1 MLRRDLLVALAVVVT
16 ATACQA
22 RHGPARVKKLPK
34 RDDMPA
40 LRGGQ
45 APRSPRVASYT
56 IDARL
61 DGARHTIQASQ
72 TLRWTNTGGSAVR
85 ELPFHL
91 YLNAFKN
98 EQSLFMRSSGG
109 ELRGQRMSETGWGWI
124 AVDSMTI
131 AGVDYASKLTYPHAP
146 DETVATVALASPI
159 EPGSTIEVQFKFTA
173 QLPEVFARTGYKN
186 DFHLVAQWF
195 PKIGVRTGPT
205 GMEQWECRPHHAF
218 TEFFADFG
226 TYDVSLTVPATHV
239 VAATGVLVD
248 VKDVPGQ
255 TRTFTYHA
263 EDVHDFA
270 WMADPYMVTD
280 GKTGK
285 TPFIGKAKLEDGEVE
300 VRVYARKE
308 QEAFARRH
316 LQAAIGAVEKFSA
329 HFIPYPWPILTVI
342 DPPLEAAGAAAM
354 EYPTLVTTFGD
365 SVFARPGIRVP
376 EYVTIH
382 EVGHQWFQGMLASN
396 EPEEAWLDEGV
407 NDWADAVVMRELY
420 GPRANGAD
428 WLGWQT
434 DAAAILRTIA
444 IDPAD
449 LPAPIAT
456 AGYAFPDSGAHA
468 MATYN
473 STARALA
480 TLEGHVGSAR
490 FMAAMK
496 AYVKTF
502 AFTHPTGRDFYATLE
517 RELAASPG
525 EPKVQDLQWFFGPV
539 FQHVGGSKLRVR
551 TNVCKSAHPA
561 RGVFGEGANR
571 KAHSET
577 EAPATGTFVC
587 EVVIENTGGIHVPVD
602 IDLEFADGARQRMR
616 WEDTN
621 NATWQRFVV
630 ERSSKVVGVHID
642 PDRKLAL
649 ANPLEHHVRKD
660 GNGDASLRAAARIA
674 SWAQFLMQV
683 VGP

>member
-1 MLRRDLLVALAVVVT
+1 VLRRDVLVALAVVVT
-16 ATACQA
+16 AASCQP
-22 RHGPARVKKLPK
+22 RHGPPRVKKLPK
-34 RDDMPA
+34 RDDTPA
-40 LRGGQ
+40 LRGGG
-45 APRSPRVASYT
+45 PRSPRNASYT
-56 IDARL
+56 IEARL
-61 DGARHTIQASQ
+61 DGTRHPLQANRP
-72 TLRWTNTGGSAVR
+72 LRWTNTGGSAVS

-109 ELRGQRMSETGWGWI
+109 QMRGERMSDTGWGWI
-124 AVDSMTI
+124 SIESMTI
-131 AGVDYASKLTYPHAP
+131 AGVDYANKLTYPHAP
-146 DETVATVALASPI
+146 DETVATVALATPV
-159 EPGSTIEVQFKFTA
+159 EPGSTVEVQFKFTA
-173 QLPEVFARTGYKN
+173 QLPEVFARTGYKG

-195 PKIGVRTGPT
+195 PKIGVRTGAI

-285 TPFIGKAKLEDGEVE
+285 TPFVGKAKVEDGEVE

-365 SVFARPGIRVP
+365 SVFSRPGIRVP

-407 NDWADAVVMRELY
+407 NEWADAIVMRDLY
-420 GPRANGAD
+420 GPRSNGAD

-456 AGYAFPDSGAHA
+456 AGYAFPDSGAYA
-468 MATYN
+468 MASYN

-480 TLEGHVGSAR
+480 TLEAHVGSAP

-496 AYVKTF
+496 AYVKAY
-502 AFTHPTGRDFYATLE
+502 AFKHPTGRDFYATLE
-517 RELAASPG
+517 RELATAKES
-525 EPKVQDLQWFFGPV
+525 DLGWFLGPV

-551 TNVCKSAHPA
+551 KSECKAAHPA
-561 RGVFGEGANR
+561 RGVFGDGANR
-571 KAHSET
+571 KTHSET
-577 EAPATGTFVC
+577 EAPGTGTFVC
-587 EVVIENTGGIHVPVD
+587 EVVIENTGDIHVPVEVE
-602 IDLEFADGARQRMR
+602 LEFADGARQRVH
-616 WEDTN
+616 WEDKTD
-621 NATWQRFVV
+621 ASWQRFVV
-630 ERSSKVVGVHID
+630 ERSSKLVGVHID
-642 PDRKLAL
+642 PDRKVAL

-674 SWAQFLMQV
+674 SWAQFLMQA